1 MKDGTLSDSSK
12 TPTTTTTTPT
22 GPKTIQNTLHRP
34 QKNFWQPSSRSTSYT
49 DADSSF
55 RNVPRGPASTTPSVS
70 HPPLPPGWSTAFDST
85 SKKTYYYRRAD
96 NKTQWD
102 FPLDESIASTGTNL
116 PKNELAKYIEEAN
129 RQIAEREAAQKAEEE
144 KKRLEREREEQ
155 EAAEAKAKE
164 RAERRLQKEHRHS
177 HKGQSDSNPDALKDN
192 KSKFEK
198 ELSQQVHSVDSLVN
212 VSLGNT
218 FPMSLQVD
226 IKP

>member
-12 TPTTTTTTPT
+12 TPTTTITAPT

-34 QKNFWQPSSRSTSYT
+34 QKNFWQSTSRPTSYV
-49 DADSSF
+49 DSDPSF

-70 HPPLPPGWSTAFDST
+70 HPPLPLGWSTAFDST

-102 FPLDESIASTGTNL
+102 FPLDETIAASGSNL

-129 RQIAEREAAQKAEEE
+129 RQIAEREAALKVEEE

-155 EAAEAKAKE
+155 EEAEAKAKE
-164 RAERRLQKEHRHS
+164 RSERKLQKEQRHNS
-177 HKGQSDSNPDALKDN
+177 GSNLDPSKEN

-198 ELSQQVHSVDSLVN
+198 ELSQQVSRVEAKVN
-212 VSLGNT
+212 SSLGGM
-218 FPMSLQVD
+218 FLMSLQVD
-226 IKP
+226 IKL